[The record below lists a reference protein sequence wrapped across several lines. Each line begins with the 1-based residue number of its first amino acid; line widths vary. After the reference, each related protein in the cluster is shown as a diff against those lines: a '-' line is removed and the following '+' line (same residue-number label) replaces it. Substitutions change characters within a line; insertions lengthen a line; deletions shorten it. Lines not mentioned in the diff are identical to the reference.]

1 MKRIRTKRLAVSRLG
16 LVALAA
22 LAAGCS
28 AASTGGHATA
38 SPSGSRAHLT
48 VTSALTVHCTDTL
61 TAVDATNWAVSG
73 HGYCTLT
80 GALHESGPEITY
92 RAQTADTIFIR
103 RVVTGAKGTITFV
116 INIPTDGAG
125 GEPWT
130 ITSGTGA
137 YAKLHG
143 RGDQVVDNYTD
154 TPATFVLMG
163 TVSQT

>member
-1 MKRIRTKRLAVSRLG
+1 MKRLRTKRLAVSRLG

-28 AASTGGHATA
+28 SASIGGHVTA

-48 VTSALTVHCTDTL
+48 VTSALMVHCTDTL
-61 TAVDATNWAVSG
+61 TAVDPTNWAVSG
-73 HGYCTLT
+73 HGHCTLT

-92 RAQTADTIFIR
+92 RAQTAEAIFIR
-103 RVVTGAKGTITFV
+103 RVVTGAEGTITFV
-116 INIPTDGAG
+116 IKISTDGAG

-143 RGDQVVDNYTD
+143 RGDRSWT
-154 TPATFVLMG
+154 TTLAPRPP
-163 TVSQT
+163 SC